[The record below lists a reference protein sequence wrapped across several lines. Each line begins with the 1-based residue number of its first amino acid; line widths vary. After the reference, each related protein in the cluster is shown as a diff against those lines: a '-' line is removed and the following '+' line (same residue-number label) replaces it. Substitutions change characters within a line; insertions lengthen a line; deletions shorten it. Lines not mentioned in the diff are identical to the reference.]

1 MGLGRELY
9 SFDAKQKISSID
21 VENNQESNELFPN
34 PTNGTIYSKSFEDL
48 SSVYIYSSTGQKSK
62 VIVVDGILDIS
73 EYSSGL
79 YYILIESK
87 NKLIRYKVLKI

>member
-1 MGLGRELY
+1 M
-9 SFDAKQKISSID
+9 
-21 VENNQESNELFPN
+21 
-34 PTNGTIYSKSFEDL
+34 
-48 SSVYIYSSTGQKSK
+48 YSSTGQKSK